1 MWFLLCIGEVNAQ
14 TFAESISEVTDEEDI
29 KSLTSDKTFQTAQDT
44 LKSVSPN
51 FDYSKSEVDDA
62 LECNSKQGLDAT
74 SLSLP
79 KTNNELDE
87 KVTTSSLS
95 TQPTNKDPIDNLL
108 QQPELIPTLQP
119 LDFTKLNKYNTKE
132 HTNTN
137 VTCVSTNSTNQS
149 PLIQSNTGGSQK
161 LLHSSSQHL
170 GTPSTAGTPKT
181 PSPRLRSL
189 LNMAGYSSQ
198 DIQDASISP
207 VTPPSHVRNPQD
219 MLSSIKPP
227 VTSCTPISI
236 PLSTTPITLTSSEP
250 PRTGVF
256 PQQVASLRPV
266 QV

>member
-1 MWFLLCIGEVNAQ
+1 MLGC
-14 TFAESISEVTDEEDI
+14 S
-29 KSLTSDKTFQTAQDT
+29 
-44 LKSVSPN
+44 
-51 FDYSKSEVDDA
+51 
-62 LECNSKQGLDAT
+62 SKQGLYST
-74 SLSLP
+74 SVSSP

-87 KVTTSSLS
+87 EMTPSSLS
-95 TQPTNKDPIDNLL
+95 NQPNNTDTIDNLL

-119 LDFTKLNKYNTKE
+119 LDFTKLNKYNTKD

-149 PLIQSNTGGSQK
+149 PQIQSNTGGSQK

-198 DIQDASISP
+198 DIQDASMSP
-207 VTPPSHVRNPQD
+207 VTPPSHVRNKQD
-219 MLSSIKPP
+219 MLSSVNPP

-236 PLSTTPITLTSSEP
+236 PLSATPITLTSSEP
-250 PRTGVF
+250 TKTGVF
-256 PQQVASLRPV
+256 PQQAASLRPV

>member
-1 MWFLLCIGEVNAQ
+1 M
-14 TFAESISEVTDEEDI
+14 
-29 KSLTSDKTFQTAQDT
+29 
-44 LKSVSPN
+44 KSVSPN
-51 FDYSKSEVDDA
+51 FDYSKSEVDDT
-62 LECNSKQGLDAT
+62 LECSSKQGLDAT
-74 SLSLP
+74 SVSSP
-79 KTNNELDE
+79 KTNIELDE
-87 KVTTSSLS
+87 KVTPSSLS
-95 TQPTNKDPIDNLL
+95 NQPTNKDPIDNFL
-108 QQPELIPTLQP
+108 QDPELIPTLQP

-149 PLIQSNTGGSQK
+149 PQIQSNTGSSQK

-198 DIQDASISP
+198 DIQDASMSP
-207 VTPPSHVRNPQD
+207 VTPPTHVRNQQE
-219 MLSSIKPP
+219 MLNSVKPS

-250 PRTGVF
+250 TKTGVF
-256 PQQVASLRPV
+256 PQQAASLRPV